1 MNFIGLQTFI
11 DDWGNQRDF
20 DKNDYENH
28 YQWTLEEGLSISN
41 FYLDTGIIS
50 KETEEKIRES
60 FDNYKSSLKSFS
72 KYSLKDLI
80 TITNTEE
87 LIEELSN
94 VENECMDNANLFL
107 KTYCNIKGESFL
119 EKGFKRE
126 CNDLRNKFRTME
138 HVMRK
143 LIDLITDYP
152 KYLSFCEE
160 YVKNSFL
167 SFSTEEEIDLAI
179 KRVNTKLKSENKSSI
194 EYFYLKAE
202 REAMYEYKIAFTKSH
217 CGFY

>member
-1 MNFIGLQTFI
+1 MG
-11 DDWGNQRDF
+11 GNQCDF

-41 FYLDTGIIS
+41 FYLNTGIIS
-50 KETEEKIRES
+50 KETEDKIRES
-60 FDNYKSSLKSFS
+60 FDNYKASLKSSS

-80 TITNTEE
+80 TITNTGE

-94 VENECMDNANLFL
+94 AENECMDNANLFL
-107 KTYCNIKGESFL
+107 KTYCDIKGESFL

-138 HVMRK
+138 YVMRK
-143 LIDLITDYP
+143 IIDLITDYP

-160 YVKNSFL
+160 YVTNSFY
-167 SFSTEEEIDLAI
+167 SFSTEEEINSAI
-179 KRVNTKLKSENKSSI
+179 KELNTKLKTLDKSNP
-194 EYFYLKAE
+194 EYFYIKGE
-202 REAMYEYKIAFTKSH
+202 REALYEYKIAFTKSH